1 MTLSLSRL
9 FAFTDHL
16 LWERRSHRLFQSDPH
31 RRSCRDV
38 LDPATLP
45 ESLQRDLGLLDG
57 RGPSN
62 RRPERD
68 PRLGP
73 WEPR

>member
-1 MTLSLSRL
+1 MTLSFSRL
-9 FAFTDHL
+9 FSFSGHL
-16 LWERRSHRLFQSDPH
+16 SWPFAANGARRAAPWLRTG
-31 RRSCRDV
+31 RAV
-38 LDPATLP
+38 LDPEALP

-73 WEPR
+73 WHAR